1 MLYGMSLGASA
12 STAEDGG
19 EEEGGGEGEFGVR
32 VVDVHK
38 RVRVF
43 FSVSLS
49 FL

>member
-1 MLYGMSLGASA
+1 MGLGVSA
-12 STAEDGG
+12 STAED
-19 EEEGGGEGEFGVR
+19 EESGGEGEFGVR